1 MEPGDEIKTCIR
13 YDHETG
19 SITVSIAIMKETKK
33 GDGRDNVT
41 KIEDSDRRSEIVVD
55 RPFPHTLVS
64 KAGRTSLKSV
74 SVPSVK

>member
-19 SITVSIAIMKETKK
+19 SITVSIAIMKDKDKEGDNDNSGITKVENHEK
-33 GDGRDNVT
+33 
-41 KIEDSDRRSEIVVD
+41 RSEIVVE
-55 RPFPHTLVS
+55 RPFPH
-64 KAGRTSLKSV
+64 TSLKSV